1 MSKWYMQTGPE
12 ADAVISTRI
21 RLARNLRGYPFPC
34 KMNAAQMAEVTG
46 YIRDAILNSNSALA
60 KEFSYIDMTKL
71 SKIQAVSLVERHLVS
86 PEFISERE
94 GRGLLIT
101 KDESISIMIN
111 EEDHLRVQV
120 MAQGLNLD
128 AAYDLAA
135 KLDTLLDEVLSFAFD
150 DHLGYLTQCPT
161 NLGTGMR
168 ASLMLHLPAL
178 QESGAMQRISNNLSK
193 IGLTIRGL
201 YGEGS
206 EPKGSVYQ
214 LSNQVTLGLSE
225 RAAID
230 NLKDIAMQIIQQER
244 SLRQSMVNSDEFQD
258 MVWRSLGI
266 LKTARLLSNEEF
278 MKLISNVRLGIS
290 SGILDHIT
298 LDTVNQLMIEAQPAT
313 LMQEQ
318 EKELP
323 PHERDKLRAKLVQQ
337 SLA

>member
-1 MSKWYMQTGPE
+1 MNKWYMQTGPE

-34 KMNAAQMAEVTG
+34 KLSQNQMAEVTSF
-46 YIRDAILNSNSALA
+46 IRDRILQSNSALV
-60 KEFSYIDMTKL
+60 KEFVYVDMAQL

-86 PEFISERE
+86 PEFISDRA

-193 IGLTIRGL
+193 IGLTIRGI
-201 YGEGS
+201 YGEGT
-206 EPKGSVYQ
+206 EPKGAVYQ

-230 NLKDIAMQIIQQER
+230 NLKDIALQLLQQER
-244 SLRQSMVNSDEFQD
+244 GLRDSMVSSDEFQD
-258 MVWRSLGI
+258 MIWRSMGI

-290 SGILDHIT
+290 SKILDHIT
-298 LDTVNQLMIEAQPAT
+298 LDVINRLMVEAQPAT
-313 LMQEQ
+313 LMQGQ
-318 EKELP
+318 EKELTP
-323 PHERDKLRAKLVQQ
+323 QERDKLRAKLVQQ
-337 SLA
+337 ALA

>member
-1 MSKWYMQTGPE
+1 MNKWYMQTGPE

-34 KMNAAQMAEVTG
+34 KLSQNQMAEVTSF
-46 YIRDAILNSNSALA
+46 IRDRILQSNSALV
-60 KEFSYIDMTKL
+60 KEFVYVDMAQL

-86 PEFISERE
+86 PEFISDRA

-161 NLGTGMR
+161 TRGTGRR
-168 ASLMLHLPAL
+168 ASWILHLPAL

-193 IGLTIRGL
+193 IGLTIRGI
-201 YGEGS
+201 YGEGT
-206 EPKGSVYQ
+206 EPKGAVYQ

-230 NLKDIAMQIIQQER
+230 NLKDIALQLLQQER
-244 SLRQSMVNSDEFQD
+244 GLRDSMVSSDEFQD
-258 MVWRSLGI
+258 MIWRSMGI

-290 SGILDHIT
+290 SKILDHIT
-298 LDTVNQLMIEAQPAT
+298 LDVINRLMVEAQPAT
-313 LMQEQ
+313 LMQGQ
-318 EKELP
+318 EKELTP
-323 PHERDKLRAKLVQQ
+323 QERDKLRAKLVQQ
-337 SLA
+337 ALA